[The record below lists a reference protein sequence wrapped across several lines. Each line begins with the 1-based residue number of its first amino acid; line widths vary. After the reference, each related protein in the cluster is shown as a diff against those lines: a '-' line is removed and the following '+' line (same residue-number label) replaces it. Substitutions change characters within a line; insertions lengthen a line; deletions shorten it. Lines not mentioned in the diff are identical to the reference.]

1 VNNQC
6 CRQLASKSSMRPRAK
21 IQILLRRI
29 PRPRI
34 GHSAIK
40 TEWIKE
46 PIDNKTEKRET
57 YRNEGNR

>member
-1 VNNQC
+1 
-6 CRQLASKSSMRPRAK
+6 MRPRAK